1 MTAPPSRDGPR
12 VNDEIRAPQVR
23 LIDQDGEM
31 QGVMTARDAWLRAQ
45 AVGLDLLEISPNA
58 DPPVVKILDFGKY
71 KYELQKKKNEAK
83 KKQKV
88 IEIKEIKVRP
98 NIDENDYQV
107 KMRAMKSFIE
117 EGDKVKVTLRFR
129 GREMAH
135 QEIGV
140 RVLERIKNEMDPVM
154 QGGADAA
161 DGEPSDGDGADAEVA
176 VGGISWRGVNFARS
190 VMWGRCSQPGSPRL
204 MSLARSPPVFV
215 GEGRAAVLRL
225 AQLACPSP
233 RRPER
238 PLPPLPDHTPLAPM
252 QAPHRVSRRACLVC
266 LRGVKGPD
274 PRAYDADSVF
284 LHVEHGSL
292 WTRSPRRYRIFSWP
306 LLPLRFG
313 HY

>member
-107 KMRAMKSFIE
+107 KLRAMK
-117 EGDKVKVTLRFR
+117 
-129 GREMAH
+129 
-135 QEIGV
+135 
-140 RVLERIKNEMDPVM
+140 
-154 QGGADAA
+154 
-161 DGEPSDGDGADAEVA
+161 
-176 VGGISWRGVNFARS
+176 
-190 VMWGRCSQPGSPRL
+190 
-204 MSLARSPPVFV
+204 
-215 GEGRAAVLRL
+215 
-225 AQLACPSP
+225 
-233 RRPER
+233 
-238 PLPPLPDHTPLAPM
+238 
-252 QAPHRVSRRACLVC
+252 
-266 LRGVKGPD
+266 
-274 PRAYDADSVF
+274 
-284 LHVEHGSL
+284 
-292 WTRSPRRYRIFSWP
+292 
-306 LLPLRFG
+306 
-313 HY
+313 